1 MKNSVALLATLLIS
15 AFCAAQNEVT
25 QDTITNKLEEIEVK
39 GKEKIF
45 KNKNGTTKIDV
56 ANSVFKSATN
66 AVDLLAKLPNVQI
79 SLNKESITVVGKGN
93 PLLYIDNQRASLNDF
108 NTLSV
113 DDIKSIEIIKNP
125 DSKYEAEG
133 KVVIRIKRKFSKTDR
148 FMVNLS
154 ETVSFKKRFNN
165 SLGINSN
172 FKKNRLELK
181 TNFNYNALNIWERHD
196 MSYQIPEAA
205 ISSNY
210 DVEAYTQRPQFIFGG
225 GLFYKINEEDYFSF
239 NANAK
244 LQNDTFGINT
254 KTLNIQD
261 ETETKNVTASDNDD
275 TRNFINS
282 FVNYSKKIK
291 LIDTQF
297 FTGIQYSN
305 FSKNMNTIVENNE
318 NNSQFTV
325 AQNRKQKFEVAVFS
339 GRTDFEKV
347 FKNEMKLEM
356 GGVFLNAEA
365 KTHLNVIDYANS
377 VQNRSN
383 YSFKEMNTSGYSQLS
398 GKIKKI
404 EYNAGL
410 RIENTTIK
418 GKYDD
423 GILAVKKNYT
433 HFFPK
438 LQVSVPIDS
447 TKTLTLNYA
456 KNITRPNYSST
467 NQGATYINP
476 YFIYSSNINLNPAI
490 TNEIGVD
497 FQWKDK
503 SVSMIYYKNSNPVYA
518 NFSYDS
524 QNNILTY
531 NEKNFKQASG
541 INLDFTLP
549 FTYKIWTMNN
559 NLSFVLNTIED
570 EQALQKESKPYMYYY
585 SNTMFTLPKQYTI
598 SLTVWGMTN
607 QKEGV
612 FKINQPRFI
621 MDVAISKTF
630 FDNWECVLNFND
642 ISRSSIYQ
650 QNFTINN
657 ISSKANYYMDAR
669 EIALSVKYSFGK
681 ISKSEFKEKSI
692 NENSNRIK

>member
-1 MKNSVALLATLLIS
+1 MKNTVALLTTLLIS
-15 AFCAAQNEVT
+15 TLCSAQSEVI
-25 QDTITNKLEEIEVK
+25 QDTITQKLEEIAIK

-45 KNKNGTTKIDV
+45 KNKSGITKIDV

-66 AVDLLAKLPNVQI
+66 VVDLLSKLPNVQI
-79 SLNKESITVVGKGN
+79 SPNKESITIIGKGS
-93 PLLYIDNQRASLNDF
+93 PLLYIDNQRASLNDL
-108 NTLSV
+108 NILSV

-133 KVVIRIKRKFSKTDR
+133 KVVIRIIRKLSKADR
-148 FMVNLS
+148 FKIDLS
-154 ETVSFKKRFNN
+154 ETVSFKKRFSNY
-165 SLGINSN
+165 LGIGTS

-181 TNFNYNALNIWERHD
+181 INFNYNSLNIWERHD

-225 GLFYKINEEDYFSF
+225 GLFYKINEDDYFSF
-239 NANAK
+239 NANAR

-261 ETETKNVTASDNDD
+261 QTQTKNITASDNDD

-305 FSKNMNTIVENNE
+305 FSKNMNTIVEDNE
-318 NNSQFTV
+318 NDSQFTV
-325 AQNRKQKFEVAVFS
+325 TQNRKQKFDVSVFS
-339 GRTDFEKV
+339 GRTDLEKV
-347 FKNEMKLEM
+347 FKNEMKLEV

-365 KTHLNVIDYANS
+365 RTYLNVIDYTNS
-377 VQNRSN
+377 AQNSSN
-383 YSFKEMNTSGYSQLS
+383 YSFKEMNASGYSQLS
-398 GKIKKI
+398 GKVKKI
-404 EYNAGL
+404 EYSAGL
-410 RIENTTIK
+410 RIENTAIK
-418 GKYDD
+418 GKHDD
-423 GILAVKKNYT
+423 GILAVNKNYT

-447 TKTLTLNYA
+447 TKSLTLNYV
-456 KNITRPNYSST
+456 KSISRPNYSST

-476 YFIYSSNINLNPAI
+476 YFIYSSNINLNPAVN
-490 TNEIGVD
+490 NEIGVN

-503 SVSMIYYKNSNPVYA
+503 SVSMIYYKNSNPVYG

-524 QNNILTY
+524 QNNILTF

-559 NLSFVLNTIED
+559 NLSFVLNTIKD
-570 EQALQKESKPYMYYY
+570 EQAVQNETKPYIYYY
-585 SNTMFTLPKQYTI
+585 SNNMFTLPNKYTI
-598 SLTVWGMTN
+598 SLTAWGMTN
-607 QKEGV
+607 QSEGV
-612 FKINQPRFI
+612 FRINQPRFM
-621 MDVAISKTF
+621 MDLTISKTF
-630 FDNWECVLNFND
+630 FDNWECILSFND
-642 ISRSSIYQ
+642 VFRSSIYQ

-657 ISSKANYYMDAR
+657 ISSKANYFMDTH